1 MGFHFHPYGAPHPAL
16 STHIPTVAARDAP
29 ALTAPS
35 HKATPGLQWGQR
47 ALPHHHLIKTHSCG
61 VTAAPVNPSSPFKA
75 RGGEEGAVGGDRTL
89 GPLATPR
96 GRPQTQQSR
105 LDPLSDSSSWSWLP
119 PGAPLPP
126 PQRPFAP
133 AGLWMA
139 PCGCFFDPRVFH
151 FEWATTTVPPPA
163 NSMGSPSLPNAAPG
177 APQSWVTPPAP
188 PQPFVP
194 YKQQGAVVTPLLP
207 SVPNFQQLEG
217 QIQQLRI
224 SEAPPSGST
233 GAPSHGIVPADSDTP
248 MGASA
253 IPNPQ
258 EMGANL
264 ESLDIELPDEVLL
277 EEAVRLFNCSPDME
291 EVNQDNPSSIPVLKD
306 LGDLADLDDII
317 SCHDMSSLSLPEEML
332 SSDYSIPEASSMMLS
347 VEQLDSVR
355 MNTQEMHQDLTPPAL
370 LLSPPQGNALQP
382 KAKLEK
388 RGKKRRNNFLL
399 RKGCK

>member
-1 MGFHFHPYGAPHPAL
+1 MELAAAWRSSRGPQGPPAPPPLILPELFSLAGSAKPCQPSAMEQPLLAPPAMG
-16 STHIPTVAARDAP
+16 
-29 ALTAPS
+29 
-35 HKATPGLQWGQR
+35 
-47 ALPHHHLIKTHSCG
+47 
-61 VTAAPVNPSSPFKA
+61 
-75 RGGEEGAVGGDRTL
+75 TL
-89 GPLATPR
+89 MA
-96 GRPQTQQSR
+96 
-105 LDPLSDSSSWSWLP
+105 
-119 PGAPLPP
+119 PGAPRGPP
-126 PQRPFAP
+126 P
-133 AGLWMA
+133 GLWMA

>member
-1 MGFHFHPYGAPHPAL
+1 
-16 STHIPTVAARDAP
+16 
-29 ALTAPS
+29 
-35 HKATPGLQWGQR
+35 
-47 ALPHHHLIKTHSCG
+47 
-61 VTAAPVNPSSPFKA
+61 
-75 RGGEEGAVGGDRTL
+75 
-89 GPLATPR
+89 
-96 GRPQTQQSR
+96 
-105 LDPLSDSSSWSWLP
+105 
-119 PGAPLPP
+119 
-126 PQRPFAP
+126 
-133 AGLWMA
+133 MA

-151 FEWATTTVPPPA
+151 FEWTTTTAPPPA
-163 NSMGSPSLPNAAPG
+163 NPAGSASLPTA

-188 PQPFVP
+188 PQQFVP
-194 YKQQGAVVTPLLP
+194 YKQQGTAVTPLLP

-217 QIQQLRI
+217 QIQQMRI
-224 SEAPPSGST
+224 SEAPPSGSSAAPT
-233 GAPSHGIVPADSDTP
+233 GGIVPLHRDTP

-253 IPNPQ
+253 VPNPQ

-277 EEAVRLFNCSPDME
+277 EEAVRLFNCSPEME
-291 EVNQDNPSSIPVLKD
+291 GANQGSPSSVPVLKD

-355 MNTQEMHQDLTPPAL
+355 VNPQEMHHDPTPPAL
-370 LLSPPQGNALQP
+370 LLSPPRGDALQP

-388 RGKKRRNNFLL
+388 RGKKRRNSFML